1 MYFLS
6 KNRIFV
12 KNSNFQFKL
21 CFSNDFHEKTWFL
34 HFLCA
39 MRCSNEN
46 MFKKHDFHRKSA
58 DIMANY
64 ETKNMMSKQQLR
76 KTYKT
81 KENILFHIFLNP
93 CKTMRIH
100 DFHAN
105 IANTRSVASSSIQ
118 PVFEKGGLGY
128 VGAEWCFCGHQKM
141 SSWGDVGRGVRART
155 PVTRFFISSRVYVHA
170 MSAISFR
177 KAQRAQSVIFNL
189 LPFLSSIFGFCCVCF
204 NVFSRIIFEETFSGR
219 IHQRVA

>member
-1 MYFLS
+1 
-6 KNRIFV
+6 
-12 KNSNFQFKL
+12 
-21 CFSNDFHEKTWFL
+21 
-34 HFLCA
+34 
-39 MRCSNEN
+39 
-46 MFKKHDFHRKSA
+46 
-58 DIMANY
+58 
-64 ETKNMMSKQQLR
+64 
-76 KTYKT
+76 
-81 KENILFHIFLNP
+81 
-93 CKTMRIH
+93 MRIH

-118 PVFEKGGLGY
+118 PVFEKGGPGH

-155 PVTRFFISSRVYVHA
+155 PVARFFISSRVYVHA

-189 LPFLSSIFGFCCVCF
+189 FPFLSSIFGFCCVSF

-219 IHQRVA
+219 IHQRVAWEKVPIAFSRLAIRCPREFPKRVTPKNCRIIP